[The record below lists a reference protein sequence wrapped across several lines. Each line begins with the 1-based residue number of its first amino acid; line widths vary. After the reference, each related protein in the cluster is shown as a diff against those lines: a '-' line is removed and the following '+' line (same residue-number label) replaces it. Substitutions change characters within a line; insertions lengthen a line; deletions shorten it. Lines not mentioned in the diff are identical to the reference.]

1 MPPESRR
8 PDPLGTFF
16 RALTDL
22 LAFNLCRICCSL
34 MWILGQDVDVQKLSG
49 KNGHFWGFE
58 KFLRDPDAQLET
70 RAINFRG
77 IWQKLAHMVSSMF
90 ACHKNVIVYYIEG
103 IRQSTPYYLPSP
115 NPVPPFCFEIKILLK
130 NWKGALEIMECLSG
144 RILHFKAFLGY
155 LRFFINILFHPWDTS
170 TNLHPH
176 KVLYAQTVW
185 SKFEVITQSCAGVML
200 ICFFGGF

>member
-1 MPPESRR
+1 MHNLKPE
-8 PDPLGTFF
+8 
-16 RALTDL
+16 
-22 LAFNLCRICCSL
+22 
-34 MWILGQDVDVQKLSG
+34 
-49 KNGHFWGFE
+49 
-58 KFLRDPDAQLET
+58 QLISEESDK
-70 RAINFRG
+70 
-77 IWQKLAHMVSSMF
+77 KLAHMVSSMF

-103 IRQSTPYYLPSP
+103 IRQSTPYHLPSP

-155 LRFFINILFHPWDTS
+155 LRFFINILFHSWDTS

-200 ICFFGGF
+200 ICFLVDFKDPEVSGKENITSAFSILWLAWFWQKLARCFI